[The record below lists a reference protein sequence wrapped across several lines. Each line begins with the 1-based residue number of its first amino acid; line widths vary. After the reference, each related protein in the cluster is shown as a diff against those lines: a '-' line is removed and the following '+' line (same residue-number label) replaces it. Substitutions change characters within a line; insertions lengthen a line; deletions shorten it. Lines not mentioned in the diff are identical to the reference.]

1 MVPVK
6 KKTKIAIL
14 IASLAVFALVLAAA
28 LLFSRGAGS
37 DRVQSGEHPLRI
49 SEYMSANTA
58 YPNADGRICDWIEIH
73 NTSDKPFNVS
83 GYRLSDDVTQAKYAF
98 PVGTVI
104 PADGYIVVYCD
115 PETSGGL
122 YAPFSLRRLGG
133 ETLLLMNSANTVL
146 DEIETLRCRKNT
158 SIVRETDGSFT
169 VSAAPTPGY
178 ANTDEGYTAYLAAS
192 GLGTG
197 ALRLSEIMAAET
209 LFTAPNGALCDWV
222 EIENTGSET
231 ADLSGMH
238 LTDKAGEARYTFP
251 EGTLLAPGAFT
262 VVWCSGD
269 GTEGAD
275 YAAIRLAKAGESV
288 ILTDADGNALDR
300 IQTPFLADDTSY
312 ARISGEWCVTNRPT
326 PGFANTEEGYA
337 AFAASRGF
345 GDVAVQI
352 TEVCL
357 RSEAG
362 LRDADG
368 DSPDWIELYNAGTES
383 VSLDGWYLSD
393 DPEEPARWRIP
404 DITLAPGEYY
414 IIFASGKNRTQGE
427 LHTDFALSAGES
439 VILTTPIGSTADR
452 VELTQ
457 TEPDASLARIGSD
470 WRECA
475 SPTPGKANG

>member
-14 IASLAVFALVLAAA
+14 ITSLAVFALVLAAA
-28 LLFSRGAGS
+28 LLLSRGAGS

-158 SIVRETDGSFT
+158 SIVREADGSFT
-169 VSAAPTPGY
+169 VSAA
-178 ANTDEGYTAYLAAS
+178 
-192 GLGTG
+192 
-197 ALRLSEIMAAET
+197 
-209 LFTAPNGALCDWV
+209 
-222 EIENTGSET
+222 
-231 ADLSGMH
+231 
-238 LTDKAGEARYTFP
+238 
-251 EGTLLAPGAFT
+251 
-262 VVWCSGD
+262 
-269 GTEGAD
+269 
-275 YAAIRLAKAGESV
+275 
-288 ILTDADGNALDR
+288 
-300 IQTPFLADDTSY
+300 
-312 ARISGEWCVTNRPT
+312 PT

-404 DITLAPGEYY
+404 DITLEPGEYF

>member
-1 MVPVK
+1 MVPVN

-14 IASLAVFALVLAAA
+14 AATCAVFALVLAAA
-28 LLFSRGAGS
+28 LLLSRGAGS
-37 DRVQSGEHPLRI
+37 DRVQIGEHPLRI
-49 SEYMSANTA
+49 SEYMSANVA
-58 YPNADGRICDWIEIH
+58 YPNADGRVCDWIEIH
-73 NTSDKPFNVS
+73 NTSDKPFNIS

-115 PETSGGL
+115 PEATGAL

-146 DEIETLRCRKNT
+146 DKVETLRCRKET
-158 SIVRETDGSFT
+158 SAVRDSDGGFT
-169 VSAAPTPGY
+169 ISVSPTPGY
-178 ANTDEGYTAYLAAS
+178 ANTEEGYAAYLAAS
-192 GLGTG
+192 GQGTG

-209 LFTAPNGALCDWV
+209 LFTAPNGALCDWI
-222 EIENTGSET
+222 EIENTGAET

-238 LTDKAGEARYTFP
+238 LSDKAGEARYTFP

-288 ILTDADGNALDR
+288 ILTDADGSTLDR
-300 IQTPFLADDTSY
+300 IQTPFLADDTAY
-312 ARISGEWCVTNRPT
+312 ARVSGEWCVTNRPT
-326 PGFANTEEGYA
+326 PGYANTDGGYD
-337 AFAASRGF
+337 AFAAERGF
-345 GDVAVQI
+345 GNVAVKI

-357 RSEAG
+357 RSETT

-368 DSPDWIELYNAGTES
+368 DYPDWIELYNAGTES

-393 DPEEPARWRIP
+393 DSEEPVRWRFP
-404 DITLAPGEYY
+404 DITLAPGEYCV
-414 IIFASGKNRTQGE
+414 IFASGKNRTQGE
-427 LHTDFALSAGES
+427 LHTDFALSAGEC
-439 VILTTPIGSTADR
+439 VVLTTPIGSTADC
-452 VELTQ
+452 VELIQ
-457 TEPDASLARIGSD
+457 TEPDASLALIGSD
-470 WRECA
+470 WQECA

>member
-192 GLGTG
+192 GQGTG
-197 ALRLSEIMAAET
+197 ALRLSEIMAAG
-209 LFTAPNGALCDWV
+209 LN
-222 EIENTGSET
+222 
-231 ADLSGMH
+231 
-238 LTDKAGEARYTFP
+238 RYWRSFCN
-251 EGTLLAPGAFT
+251 EYLIF
-262 VVWCSGD
+262 
-269 GTEGAD
+269 
-275 YAAIRLAKAGESV
+275 I
-288 ILTDADGNALDR
+288 
-300 IQTPFLADDTSY
+300 TPHVNY
-312 ARISGEWCVTNRPT
+312 
-326 PGFANTEEGYA
+326 
-337 AFAASRGF
+337 
-345 GDVAVQI
+345 
-352 TEVCL
+352 
-357 RSEAG
+357 
-362 LRDADG
+362 
-368 DSPDWIELYNAGTES
+368 
-383 VSLDGWYLSD
+383 
-393 DPEEPARWRIP
+393 
-404 DITLAPGEYY
+404 
-414 IIFASGKNRTQGE
+414 K
-427 LHTDFALSAGES
+427 
-439 VILTTPIGSTADR
+439 
-452 VELTQ
+452 
-457 TEPDASLARIGSD
+457 
-470 WRECA
+470 
-475 SPTPGKANG
+475 

>member
-1 MVPVK
+1 MEHGYGSGEKRKQRSRSSSPR
-6 KKTKIAIL
+6 
-14 IASLAVFALVLAAA
+14 SRCSRWCWPRA
-28 LLFSRGAGS
+28 LLLSRGAGG

-146 DEIETLRCRKNT
+146 DEIETLRCRKNM
-158 SIVRETDGSFT
+158 SIVRETDGSFLPSPLRRRRAMRT
-169 VSAAPTPGY
+169 PTKDTPRIWPPPGQ
-178 ANTDEGYTAYLAAS
+178 GM
-192 GLGTG
+192 G

-300 IQTPFLADDTSY
+300 IQTPFLADDTAY
-312 ARISGEWCVTNRPT
+312 ARV
-326 PGFANTEEGYA
+326 
-337 AFAASRGF
+337 F
-345 GDVAVQI
+345 GRVVRHEPAD
-352 TEVCL
+352 
-357 RSEAG
+357 AG
-362 LRDADG
+362 LCEHRRG
-368 DSPDWIELYNAGTES
+368 LRR
-383 VSLDGWYLSD
+383 LC
-393 DPEEPARWRIP
+393 R
-404 DITLAPGEYY
+404 
-414 IIFASGKNRTQGE
+414 
-427 LHTDFALSAGES
+427 
-439 VILTTPIGSTADR
+439 
-452 VELTQ
+452 
-457 TEPDASLARIGSD
+457 LARLRGRCGAD
-470 WRECA
+470 HRGL
-475 SPTPGKANG
+475 PPQ

>member
-28 LLFSRGAGS
+28 LLLSRGAGS

-192 GLGTG
+192 GQGTG

-222 EIENTGSET
+222 EIENTGLRDRRS
-231 ADLSGMH
+231 L
-238 LTDKAGEARYTFP
+238 RY
-251 EGTLLAPGAFT
+251 APHRQGGRGALH
-262 VVWCSGD
+262 VPG
-269 GTEGAD
+269 
-275 YAAIRLAKAGESV
+275 
-288 ILTDADGNALDR
+288 GNA
-300 IQTPFLADDTSY
+300 
-312 ARISGEWCVTNRPT
+312 ARAGRVHGRL
-326 PGFANTEEGYA
+326 
-337 AFAASRGF
+337 
-345 GDVAVQI
+345 V
-352 TEVCL
+352 L
-357 RSEAG
+357 RRRDG
-362 LRDADG
+362 GRRLRRH
-368 DSPDWIELYNAGTES
+368 
-383 VSLDGWYLSD
+383 
-393 DPEEPARWRIP
+393 PAR
-404 DITLAPGEYY
+404 
-414 IIFASGKNRTQGE
+414 QG
-427 LHTDFALSAGES
+427 
-439 VILTTPIGSTADR
+439 R
-452 VELTQ
+452 
-457 TEPDASLARIGSD
+457 
-470 WRECA
+470 RECHSDRRRRQCA
-475 SPTPGKANG
+475 

>member
-28 LLFSRGAGS
+28 LLLSRGAGS

-192 GLGTG
+192 GQGMG

-288 ILTDADGNALDR
+288 ILTDTDGNALDR
-300 IQTPFLADDTSY
+300 IQTPFLADDT
-312 ARISGEWCVTNRPT
+312 A
-326 PGFANTEEGYA
+326 YA
-337 AFAASRGF
+337 AFRASGASRTGRRRALRTPKRATPPLPPRAASGTLRCRSPRSASAAKPVCGTPTAIRRTGSSF
-345 GDVAVQI
+345 I
-352 TEVCL
+352 TPERRAYRSTAGISPTIRRSRHAGAFRTL
-357 RSEAG
+357 RSRRASI
-362 LRDADG
+362 ASF
-368 DSPDWIELYNAGTES
+368 SPPAKTGRRASRTRTLPSPRGR
-383 VSLDGWYLSD
+383 SL
-393 DPEEPARWRIP
+393 
-404 DITLAPGEYY
+404 
-414 IIFASGKNRTQGE
+414 
-427 LHTDFALSAGES
+427 
-439 VILTTPIGSTADR
+439 V
-452 VELTQ
+452 
-457 TEPDASLARIGSD
+457 
-470 WRECA
+470 
-475 SPTPGKANG
+475 

>member
-1 MVPVK
+1 M
-6 KKTKIAIL
+6 
-14 IASLAVFALVLAAA
+14 
-28 LLFSRGAGS
+28 
-37 DRVQSGEHPLRI
+37 
-49 SEYMSANTA
+49 
-58 YPNADGRICDWIEIH
+58 
-73 NTSDKPFNVS
+73 
-83 GYRLSDDVTQAKYAF
+83 
-98 PVGTVI
+98 
-104 PADGYIVVYCD
+104 
-115 PETSGGL
+115 
-122 YAPFSLRRLGG
+122 
-133 ETLLLMNSANTVL
+133 
-146 DEIETLRCRKNT
+146 
-158 SIVRETDGSFT
+158 RETDGSFT

-192 GLGTG
+192 GQGTG

-312 ARISGEWCVTNRPT
+312 ARVSGEWCVTNRPT

>member
-14 IASLAVFALVLAAA
+14 AATCAVFALVLAIA
-28 LLFSRGAGS
+28 LLLSRGAGS

-192 GLGTG
+192 GQGTG

-222 EIENTGSET
+222 EIENTGSDT

-238 LTDKAGEARYTFP
+238 LTDKAGA
-251 EGTLLAPGAFT
+251 LHVPG
-262 VVWCSGD
+262 
-269 GTEGAD
+269 
-275 YAAIRLAKAGESV
+275 
-288 ILTDADGNALDR
+288 GNA
-300 IQTPFLADDTSY
+300 
-312 ARISGEWCVTNRPT
+312 ARAGRVHGRL
-326 PGFANTEEGYA
+326 
-337 AFAASRGF
+337 
-345 GDVAVQI
+345 V
-352 TEVCL
+352 L
-357 RSEAG
+357 RRRDGGRG
-362 LRDADG
+362 LRRH
-368 DSPDWIELYNAGTES
+368 
-383 VSLDGWYLSD
+383 
-393 DPEEPARWRIP
+393 PAR
-404 DITLAPGEYY
+404 
-414 IIFASGKNRTQGE
+414 QGRRE
-427 LHTDFALSAGES
+427 RHS
-439 VILTTPIGSTADR
+439 DR
-452 VELTQ
+452 RRRQ
-457 TEPDASLARIGSD
+457 
-470 WRECA
+470 CA
-475 SPTPGKANG
+475 

>member
-1 MVPVK
+1 MRNAWELFKGDLKRLRGNVV
-6 KKTKIAIL
+6 TVICVLGIIALPSIFSWYNM
-14 IASLAVFALVLAAA
+14 IASWNVFENTGNLSVAV
-28 LLFSRGAGS
+28 
-37 DRVQSGEHPLRI
+37 
-49 SEYMSANTA
+49 
-58 YPNADGRICDWIEIH
+58 
-73 NTSDKPFNVS
+73 
-83 GYRLSDDVTQAKYAF
+83 
-98 PVGTVI
+98 
-104 PADGYIVVYCD
+104 
-115 PETSGGL
+115 
-122 YAPFSLRRLGG
+122 
-133 ETLLLMNSANTVL
+133 
-146 DEIETLRCRKNT
+146 
-158 SIVRETDGSFT
+158 
-169 VSAAPTPGY
+169 
-178 ANTDEGYTAYLAAS
+178 ANTD
-192 GLGTG
+192 
-197 ALRLSEIMAAET
+197 
-209 LFTAPNGALCDWV
+209 
-222 EIENTGSET
+222 
-231 ADLSGMH
+231 
-238 LTDKAGEARYTFP
+238 
-251 EGTLLAPGAFT
+251 
-262 VVWCSGD
+262 
-269 GTEGAD
+269 
-275 YAAIRLAKAGESV
+275 
-288 ILTDADGNALDR
+288 
-300 IQTPFLADDTSY
+300 
-312 ARISGEWCVTNRPT
+312 
-326 PGFANTEEGYA
+326 EGYA